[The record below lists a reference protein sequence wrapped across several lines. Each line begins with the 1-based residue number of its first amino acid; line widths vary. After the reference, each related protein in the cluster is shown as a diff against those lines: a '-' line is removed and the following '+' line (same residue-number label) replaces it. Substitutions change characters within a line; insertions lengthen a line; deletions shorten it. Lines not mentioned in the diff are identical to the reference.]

1 MLMSTDIIPME
12 KIQQAI
18 LMIRGSKVMLDR
30 DLAMLY
36 GVETRVLNQA
46 VKRNHDRF
54 PEDFMLELTRE
65 EIRNISQIVICSSTM
80 KHARNVYAF
89 TEQGVA
95 MLSGVLNSPR
105 AIQVNIAI
113 MRTFVQLRA
122 LLATHADLARKL
134 EELEKKYDEQFR
146 VVFDAIRQLM
156 TPPEPTRKGI
166 GFRLRE
172 RGVAYKIRRQKKQN
186 LLGLKN
192 KEDRR

>member
-1 MLMSTDIIPME
+1 M
-12 KIQQAI
+12 
-18 LMIRGSKVMLDR
+18 R
-30 DLAMLY
+30 
-36 GVETRVLNQA
+36 
-46 VKRNHDRF
+46 
-54 PEDFMLELTRE
+54 
-65 EIRNISQIVICSSTM
+65 ISQFVISSGDLKYSKT
-80 KHARNVYAF
+80 VYAF
-89 TEQGVA
+89 TEQGIA

-113 MRTFVQLRA
+113 MRTFVQLRT

-134 EELEKKYDEQFR
+134 EELEEKYDEQFS

-166 GFRLRE
+166 EFRLRE

-186 LLGLKN
+186 LLGMES